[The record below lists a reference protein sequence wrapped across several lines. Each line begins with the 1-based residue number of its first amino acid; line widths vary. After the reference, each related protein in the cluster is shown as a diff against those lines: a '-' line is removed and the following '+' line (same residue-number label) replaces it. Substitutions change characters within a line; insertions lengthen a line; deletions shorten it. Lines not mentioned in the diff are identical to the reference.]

1 MDVNV
6 HLMKWGGTDALS
18 FGFVLRL
25 VLGLCLVC
33 NGFVGVLN
41 NGSIIS
47 TKRLL
52 LSSMIFECCFV
63 DLVMVGRIKISTM
76 RRSSTNNRCKNA
88 RGEQ

>member
-41 NGSIIS
+41 NGSIVS

-52 LSSMIFECCFV
+52 LLSMIFECCFV
-63 DLVMVGRIKISTM
+63 DLVMVGRINY
-76 RRSSTNNRCKNA
+76 RL
-88 RGEQ
+88 